1 MIAEF
6 LLPDLG
12 EGLPEA
18 EIVQWHVAEGDDVSL
33 NQTIA
38 EVETAKAIV
47 EIPSPYAGTVQGLHA
62 AAGDVVAVGSPLV
75 SFAVEGADA
84 ASAAP
89 AGRGEGDTGE
99 PATGSTPRPAEIRSD
114 APRPD
119 TPEAPG
125 AAAERGAAAVHHAA
139 EGHEAVHG
147 AAEGRG
153 TADVRRPTAPAAQKD
168 ERATPNL
175 VGYGAAPSSGGR
187 PRRRPRGG
195 GTAVLDS
202 DHAVHEAAPHDVL
215 HTGPIEVPVERPR
228 STPPVRKLAKD
239 LGIDLVLVAAAHPG
253 EPVTRAHVEEFAS
266 REPAASGVASQTSEG
281 RPTAGNT
288 SSPASTIGPVEA
300 RPFSAS
306 ASTVPPAV
314 PAASLRPGQAPDA
327 RVTRTPIRGVRK
339 HTAAAMVRSA
349 FTAPHATTFLTV
361 DVTATTELLASLKS
375 DRSLDGH
382 RIGVL
387 AIVAKAVCLALGR
400 TPALNATWDDAA
412 GEIVE
417 YHDVNLGIA
426 AATERG
432 LVVPVIP
439 CAGALPLVDLADAIA
454 DLAATARAGRTAPAA
469 MTGGTFSITNVGVFG
484 VDAGT
489 PILNP
494 GEAGILAVGAVRRTP
509 WERHGEIALRDVLTL
524 SLSFDHR
531 LVDGAEA
538 ARFLTDVA
546 AVLRE
551 PGRAM
556 LLR

>member
-18 EIVQWHVAEGDDVSL
+18 EIVEWHVEEGDTVTL

-75 SFAVEGADA
+75 SFAVEGEDA
-84 ASAAP
+84 
-89 AGRGEGDTGE
+89 E
-99 PATGSTPRPAEIRSD
+99 TP
-114 APRPD
+114 
-119 TPEAPG
+119 
-125 AAAERGAAAVHHAA
+125 
-139 EGHEAVHG
+139 
-147 AAEGRG
+147 
-153 TADVRRPTAPAAQKD
+153 APAAEMPTTQRVSAAGEGRAVEAVTAEPVVTPAD
-168 ERATPNL
+168 DIAARATPNL
-175 VGYGAAPSSGGR
+175 VGYGAAPASGSR
-187 PRRRPRGG
+187 PRRRARGA
-195 GTAVLDS
+195 GTATIDA
-202 DHAVHEAAPHDVL
+202 DHAVREAAPHDVL
-215 HTGPIEVPVERPR
+215 RTGPIDLPVERPR
-228 STPPVRKLAKD
+228 STPPVRKYAKD
-239 LGIDLVLVAAAHPG
+239 HGIDLQLVAASHPG
-253 EPVTRAHVEEFAS
+253 EAVTRAHVDEFAE
-266 REPAASGVASQTSEG
+266 RLA
-281 RPTAGNT
+281 TAGT
-288 SSPASTIGPVEA
+288 AAGATAARATVLPGALPQHFSGSASASTIPPGVLPGH
-300 RPFSAS
+300 FSGSAS
-306 ASTVPPAV
+306 ASTVPPAAS
-314 PAASLRPGQAPDA
+314 PAAS
-327 RVTRTPIRGVRK
+327 RVTRVPIRGVRK
-339 HTAAAMVRSA
+339 HTAAAMVNSA

-361 DVTATTELLASLKS
+361 DVTATTELLASLKH
-375 DRSLDGH
+375 DRALDGH

-400 TPALNATWDDAA
+400 TPSLNAKWDEPA
-412 GEIVE
+412 GEIALHH
-417 YHDVNLGIA
+417 YVNLGIA
-426 AATERG
+426 AATDRG

-439 CAGALPLVDLADAIA
+439 DAERLPLVDLADAIA

-509 WERHGEIALRDVLTL
+509 WEHHGEIALRDVVTL

-546 AVLRE
+546 GVLRE

>member
-18 EIVQWHVAEGDDVSL
+18 EIVQWHVAEGDTVTL

-62 AAGDVVAVGSPLV
+62 AAGDVVEVGSPLV
-75 SFAVEGADA
+75 SFDLGGTDAGTPAAPSAEATREAGAGVAVETIAEVPLE
-84 ASAAP
+84 AP
-89 AGRGEGDTGE
+89 ADD
-99 PATGSTPRPAEIRSD
+99 I
-114 APRPD
+114 
-119 TPEAPG
+119 
-125 AAAERGAAAVHHAA
+125 AA
-139 EGHEAVHG
+139 
-147 AAEGRG
+147 
-153 TADVRRPTAPAAQKD
+153 
-168 ERATPNL
+168 RATPNL
-175 VGYGAAPSSGGR
+175 VGYGAAPASGNR
-187 PRRRPRGG
+187 PKRRARGG
-195 GTAVLDS
+195 GTAVIDS
-202 DHAVHEAAPHDVL
+202 DHAVREAAPHDVVK
-215 HTGPIEVPVERPR
+215 TGPIDLPLERPR

-239 LGIDLVLVAAAHPG
+239 LGVDLVLVAAAHPG
-253 EPVTRAHVEEFAS
+253 EMVTRGHVEEFAA
-266 REPAASGVASQTSEG
+266 RTPAMPEVT
-281 RPTAGNT
+281 
-288 SSPASTIGPVEA
+288 
-300 RPFSAS
+300 AS
-306 ASTVPPAV
+306 APAPTSTVPPAGR
-314 PAASLRPGQAPDA
+314 SGD

-339 HTAAAMVRSA
+339 HTAAAMVQSA
-349 FTAPHATTFLTV
+349 FTAPHATTFLTL
-361 DVTATTELLASLKS
+361 DVTATTELLASLKT
-375 DRSLDGH
+375 DRALDGH

-400 TPALNATWDDAA
+400 TPALNAKWDEAA

-417 YHDVNLGIA
+417 HHYVNLGIA
-426 AATERG
+426 AATDRG
-432 LVVPVIP
+432 LVVPVIRD
-439 CAGALPLVDLADAIA
+439 ADRLDLVDLADAIA
-454 DLAATARAGRTAPAA
+454 ELAATARAGRTAPAA

-494 GEAGILAVGAVRRTP
+494 GEAGILAVGALRRMP
-509 WERHGEIALRDVLTL
+509 WEHHGEIALRDVLTL

-546 AVLRE
+546 GVLRE

>member
-1 MIAEF
+1 MTEEF
-6 LLPDLG
+6 RLPDLG

-18 EIVQWHVAEGDDVSL
+18 EIVQWHVAEGDEVAL

-47 EIPSPYAGTVQGLHA
+47 EIPSPYAGTVQSLHA
-62 AAGDVVAVGSPLV
+62 AAGDVVAVGAPLV
-75 SFAVEGADA
+75 SFAVA
-84 ASAAP
+84 
-89 AGRGEGDTGE
+89 GEG
-99 PATGSTPRPAEIRSD
+99 PAPSRPAEFASSTPVPTGAERRVGD
-114 APRPD
+114 ELRETAPE
-119 TPEAPG
+119 EAP
-125 AAAERGAAAVHHAA
+125 
-139 EGHEAVHG
+139 
-147 AAEGRG
+147 
-153 TADVRRPTAPAAQKD
+153 
-168 ERATPNL
+168 RATPNL
-175 VGYGAAPSSGGR
+175 VGYGAAPTTATR
-187 PRRRPRGG
+187 PRRRARAAG
-195 GTAVLDS
+195 GTVTLDVDTAVR
-202 DHAVHEAAPHDVL
+202 EAAPHDAVR
-215 HTGPIEVPVERPR
+215 TGPIELPLERPR

-253 EPVTRAHVEEFAS
+253 ETVTRAHVEEY
-266 REPAASGVASQTSEG
+266 AARAPRTVPSSTV
-281 RPTAGNT
+281 
-288 SSPASTIGPVEA
+288 SPAETCSDRVTRTVP
-300 RPFSAS
+300 S
-306 ASTVPPAV
+306 STVPPATTR
-314 PAASLRPGQAPDA
+314 SD
-327 RVTRTPIRGVRK
+327 RVTRVPIRGVRR
-339 HTAAAMVRSA
+339 HTAAAMVQSA
-349 FTAPHATTFLTV
+349 FTAPHATTFLTL

-375 DRSLDGH
+375 DRALDGH

-400 TPALNATWDDAA
+400 TPALNARWDEGA
-412 GEIVE
+412 GEIIE
-417 YHDVNLGIA
+417 HHYVNLGIA

-439 CAGALPLVDLADAIA
+439 DADILPLVDLADAIA
-454 DLAATARAGRTAPAA
+454 ELAATARAGRTAPAA

-509 WERHGEIALRDVLTL
+509 WEHHGEMALRDVLTL

-546 AVLRE
+546 GVLRE

>member
-18 EIVQWHVAEGDDVSL
+18 EIVQWHVEEGDTVTL

-84 ASAAP
+84 ETPASAAESP
-89 AGRGEGDTGE
+89 TPQRTVAAGRARVTEDVTAGDL
-99 PATGSTPRPAEIRSD
+99 ST
-114 APRPD
+114 
-119 TPEAPG
+119 
-125 AAAERGAAAVHHAA
+125 
-139 EGHEAVHG
+139 
-147 AAEGRG
+147 
-153 TADVRRPTAPAAQKD
+153 
-168 ERATPNL
+168 RAIPNL
-175 VGYGAAPSSGGR
+175 VGYGASPASGSR
-187 PRRRPRGG
+187 PRRRTRAAAT
-195 GTAVLDS
+195 TAIDTDQSVR
-202 DHAVHEAAPHDVL
+202 EAAPHDVL
-215 HTGPIEVPVERPR
+215 RTGPIDLPVERPR
-228 STPPVRKLAKD
+228 STPPVRKYAKD
-239 LGIDLVLVAAAHPG
+239 HGIDLGLVAASHPG
-253 EPVTRAHVEEFAS
+253 EAVTRAHVDEFAE
-266 REPAASGVASQTSEG
+266 RFATAGTHAAST
-281 RPTAGNT
+281 
-288 SSPASTIGPVEA
+288 
-300 RPFSAS
+300 
-306 ASTVPPAV
+306 AV
-314 PAASLRPGQAPDA
+314 PRSRPHAPSGNEA
-327 RVTRTPIRGVRK
+327 EPRVTRVPIRGVRK
-339 HTAAAMVRSA
+339 HTAAAMVHSA

-361 DVTATTELLASLKS
+361 DATATVELLASLKH
-375 DRSLDGH
+375 DRALDGH

-400 TPALNATWDDAA
+400 TPSMNAKWDESA
-412 GEIVE
+412 GEITLHH
-417 YHDVNLGIA
+417 YVNLGIA
-426 AATERG
+426 AATDRG

-439 CAGALPLVDLADAIA
+439 DAERLPLVDLADAIA
-454 DLAATARAGRTAPAA
+454 ELAATARAGRTAPAA

-494 GEAGILAVGAVRRTP
+494 GEAGILAVGALRRTP
-509 WERHGEIALRDVLTL
+509 WEHQGEIALRDVVTL

-546 AVLRE
+546 GVLRE

>member
-18 EIVQWHVAEGDDVSL
+18 EIVAWLVAEGDEVAL

-38 EVETAKAIV
+38 EVETAKAVV

-62 AAGDVVAVGSPLV
+62 AAGDVVLVGSPLV
-75 SFAVEGADA
+75 SFAVGGPDVEDP
-84 ASAAP
+84 AS
-89 AGRGEGDTGE
+89 GEGRTD
-99 PATGSTPRPAEIRSD
+99 RPAESRSG
-114 APRPD
+114 APERVVS
-119 TPEAPG
+119 TGYSGGEVRTAAG
-125 AAAERGAAAVHHAA
+125 AAAEAAGVDRPAEWESAAPERAVPVGRSGVDVRTTAAAAT
-139 EGHEAVHG
+139 E
-147 AAEGRG
+147 
-153 TADVRRPTAPAAQKD
+153 P

-175 VGYGAAPSSGGR
+175 VGYGAAPSSGAR
-187 PRRRPRGG
+187 PRRRARGAG
-195 GTAVLDS
+195 ATTTLDLDTAVR
-202 DHAVHEAAPHDVL
+202 EAAPHDVVR
-215 HTGPIEVPVERPR
+215 TGPIDLPLERPR

-239 LGIDLVLVAAAHPG
+239 LGVDLVLVAAAHPG
-253 EPVTRAHVEEFAS
+253 ETITRAHVEEYAA
-266 REPAASGVASQTSEG
+266 RVPAAA
-281 RPTAGNT
+281 
-288 SSPASTIGPVEA
+288 PAP
-300 RPFSAS
+300 
-306 ASTVPPAV
+306 ASTVPPAGGS
-314 PAASLRPGQAPDA
+314 ATGD

-339 HTAAAMVRSA
+339 HTAAAMVHSA

-361 DVTATTELLASLKS
+361 DVTATTELLASLKT
-375 DRSLDGH
+375 DRALDGH

-400 TPALNATWDDAA
+400 TPALNARWDEDAF
-412 GEIVE
+412 EIVE
-417 YHDVNLGIA
+417 HHYVDLGIA
-426 AATERG
+426 AATDRG
-432 LVVPVIP
+432 LVVPVIRD
-439 CAGALPLVDLADAIA
+439 ADRLPLVDLADAIA
-454 DLAATARAGRTAPAA
+454 ELAGTARAGRTAPAD

-509 WERHGEIALRDVLTL
+509 WEHRGEIALRDVLTL

-531 LVDGAEA
+531 VVDGAEA

-546 AVLRE
+546 GVLRE

>member
-18 EIVQWHVAEGDDVSL
+18 EIVQWLVDEGDEVSL

-38 EVETAKAIV
+38 EVETAKAVV
-47 EIPSPYAGTVQGLHA
+47 EIPSPYAGTVRGLHA

-75 SFAVEGADA
+75 SFAVGEADA
-84 ASAAP
+84 ALTTPGAVHRSAESAA
-89 AGRGEGDTGE
+89 
-99 PATGSTPRPAEIRSD
+99 
-114 APRPD
+114 D
-119 TPEAPG
+119 TP
-125 AAAERGAAAVHHAA
+125 AADDGERRV
-139 EGHEAVHG
+139 
-147 AAEGRG
+147 
-153 TADVRRPTAPAAQKD
+153 ADEPRTTERESAPA
-168 ERATPNL
+168 ATPNL
-175 VGYGAAPSSGGR
+175 VGYGAAPASGAR
-187 PRRRPRGG
+187 PRRRPRTA
-195 GTAVLDS
+195 GTTATAEIE
-202 DHAVHEAAPHDVL
+202 HAVHRSAPHDV
-215 HTGPIEVPVERPR
+215 VPAAAADSAPERPR

-239 LGIDLVLVAAAHPG
+239 LGVDLVLVAAAHPG
-253 EPVTRAHVEEFAS
+253 DLVTRAHVEEFAA
-266 REPAASGVASQTSEG
+266 RAASTGATAVAPTPARASADPFSLTS
-281 RPTAGNT
+281 TV
-288 SSPASTIGPVEA
+288 SPAEA
-300 RPFSAS
+300 SRARASHADTVPS

-314 PAASLRPGQAPDA
+314 SSDPRI
-327 RVTRTPIRGVRK
+327 TRTPIRGVRK

-349 FTAPHATTFLTV
+349 FTAPHATTFLTL
-361 DVTATTELLASLKS
+361 DVTATTELLASLKT
-375 DRSLDGH
+375 DRALDGH

-400 TPALNATWDDAA
+400 TPALNARWDEEA

-417 YHDVNLGIA
+417 HHFVNLGIA
-426 AATERG
+426 AATDRG
-432 LVVPVIP
+432 LVVPVVRD
-439 CAGALPLVDLADAIA
+439 ADALPLVDLADAIA
-454 DLAATARAGRTAPAA
+454 ELAGTARAGRTAPAD

-509 WERHGEIALRDVLTL
+509 WEHHGEIALRDVLTL

-546 AVLRE
+546 GVLRE